1 MFIRTRVAV
10 GKNTTTAVGTASR
23 TIDRRSRSTLSNRHD
38 SGAISAPLLPPGVP
52 EIGVAVSVE
61 PTAVLLAMEALAVGG
76 SVGLVVVGTVE
87 ISVASVV
94 LEEVGVVVALA
105 GLAAA
110 LADFVAGAKQKLEN
124 ENFQAA
130 NLQCTTDRRAH

>member
-1 MFIRTRVAV
+1 M
-10 GKNTTTAVGTASR
+10 
-23 TIDRRSRSTLSNRHD
+23 
-38 SGAISAPLLPPGVP
+38 
-52 EIGVAVSVE
+52 E
-61 PTAVLLAMEALAVGG
+61 PTAVLLVVEALAAGG

-110 LADFVAGAKQKLEN
+110 LADFVAGAKHKLEN
-124 ENFQAA
+124 ENFQVA
-130 NLQCTTDRRAH
+130 NLQCPTDRRAD